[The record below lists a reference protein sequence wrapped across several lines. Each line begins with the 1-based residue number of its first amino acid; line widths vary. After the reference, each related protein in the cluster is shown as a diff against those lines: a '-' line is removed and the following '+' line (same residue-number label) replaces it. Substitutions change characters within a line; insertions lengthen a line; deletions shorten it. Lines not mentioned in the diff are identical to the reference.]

1 MAHKA
6 LACQIPLLVGCVPG
20 RESRRSLRGEELV
33 RPNRFPP
40 IPRQGLPS
48 RAIMISVRALRNFKC
63 GNGAPR
69 VEFGGCLTSLQSVE
83 VAL

>member
-1 MAHKA
+1 
-6 LACQIPLLVGCVPG
+6 
-20 RESRRSLRGEELV
+20 
-33 RPNRFPP
+33 
-40 IPRQGLPS
+40 
-48 RAIMISVRALRNFKC
+48 MISVRALRNFKC